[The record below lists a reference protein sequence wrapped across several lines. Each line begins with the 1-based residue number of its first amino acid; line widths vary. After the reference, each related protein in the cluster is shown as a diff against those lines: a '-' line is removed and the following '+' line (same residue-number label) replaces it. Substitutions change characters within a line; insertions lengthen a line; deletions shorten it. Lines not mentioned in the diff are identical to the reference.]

1 MKPFKNAY
9 DAIKKLLENIK
20 KSFKGEPKD
29 VKPPVGTVVDDIIE
43 PEADDSEQGFEEIP
57 QEVVEPAKPAPEKKP
72 AEKDKPKKKSGG
84 EDPEKKA
91 KEEAEAKAKK
101 ARDEEAAARKKA
113 AKERAE
119 TEKRVAA
126 EMAREEAEAKK
137 KYDEEVRKRAERAA
151 KREAEEKKA
160 EQRAARR
167 QMEDQS
173 SSSGKTVVDP
183 VTGETVALG
192 TLPAEATY
200 LKKYEKLSTT
210 GDDVIVAL
218 NSIQKHL
225 DMPKN
230 IVVLGRN
237 GFGTVK
243 VGEDFARSFYA
254 MGLIKSEKIAKIKAK
269 QLNKIGLEKLKDLKG
284 GCLIIENAGLVTASK
299 LVEVIK
305 NSSPEENDYVV
316 ILTGEIDSLAGFFE
330 DNKEIVDYFIYLIDI
345 HKIRERGMVTLAKGY
360 VKEKGYTADK
370 PVYDKFKAALS
381 SMEVGNIDRFIEMI
395 DKAIEKCDSR
405 EKIEGN
411 EKKEIHSEDV
421 Q

>member
-9 DAIKKLLENIK
+9 DAIKRLLENIK
-20 KSFKGEPKD
+20 KSFKGEPKGN
-29 VKPPVGTVVDDIIE
+29 PPVGTVIDDIMEPKDGVNSE
-43 PEADDSEQGFEEIP
+43 PEFEEIP
-57 QEVVEPAKPAPEKKP
+57 QAAEPAKKPEPEKKA
-72 AEKDKPKKKSGG
+72 AEKEKSKKKTSA

-91 KEEAEAKAKK
+91 KAEAEAKAKK
-101 ARDEEAAARKKA
+101 AREEEAVARKKA
-113 AKERAE
+113 ARDRAE

-137 KYDEEVRKRAERAA
+137 KYDEEVKKRAERAA

-167 QMEDQS
+167 QMEDN

-192 TLPAEATY
+192 SLPAEATF

-210 GDDVIVAL
+210 GDDVIIAV
-218 NSIQKHL
+218 NSILKHQ

-243 VGEDFARSFYA
+243 VGEDFARSFFS
-254 MGLIKSEKIAKIKAK
+254 MGLIKSDKIAKIKAR

-284 GCLIIENAGLVTASK
+284 GCLIIENAGLVNPSK

-316 ILTGEIDSLAGFFE
+316 ILTGEIDSLASFFE

-360 VKEKGYTADK
+360 VREKGYTADK
-370 PVYDKFKAALS
+370 PVYDKFKATLT
-381 SMEVGNIDRFIEMI
+381 SMEVGNIDRFLEMI

-405 EKIEGN
+405 EKVAGN

>member
-9 DAIKKLLENIK
+9 DAIKRLLENIK
-20 KSFKGEPKD
+20 RSLKGEPKD
-29 VKPPVGTVVDDIIE
+29 KPPVGNIVDDIME
-43 PEADDSEQGFEEIP
+43 PEKTEEEQGFQEIP
-57 QEVVEPAKPAPEKKP
+57 QDVTPVKQEPEKKP
-72 AEKDKPKKKSGG
+72 AEKDKSKKKSGAD
-84 EDPEKKA
+84 DPEKKA

-101 ARDEEAAARKKA
+101 AREEEAAARKKA
-113 AKERAE
+113 ARDRAE

-151 KREAEEKKA
+151 KREREEKKA

-167 QMEDQS
+167 QMEDQN
-173 SSSGKTVVDP
+173 SSGKTVVDP
-183 VTGETVALG
+183 VTGEQVTLG
-192 TLPAEATY
+192 TLPAEAVY

-210 GDDVIVAL
+210 GDDVIIAL
-218 NSIQKHL
+218 DSIQKHL

-243 VGEDFARSFYA
+243 VGEDFARSFFA
-254 MGLIKSEKIAKIKAK
+254 MGLVKSDKIAKIKAK
-269 QLNKIGLEKLKDLKG
+269 QLNKIGLEKLTNLKG
-284 GCLIIENAGLVTASK
+284 GCLIIENAGLVNPAK

-305 NSSPEENDYVV
+305 NSAPEENDYVV

-360 VKEKGYTADK
+360 VKERGYTADK

-381 SMEVGNIDRFIEMI
+381 TMEVGNIDRFIEMI
-395 DKAIEKCDSR
+395 DKAIERCDSR
-405 EKIEGN
+405 EKVDGN

>member
-9 DAIKKLLENIK
+9 DAIKKLLESIK
-20 KSFKGEPKD
+20 RSFRGEPKPTNT
-29 VKPPVGTVVDDIIE
+29 VQVVDDNKEEE
-43 PEADDSEQGFEEIP
+43 PVSFEEIP
-57 QEVVEPAKPAPEKKP
+57 QEMEPAPVPEETKQ
-72 AEKDKPKKKSGG
+72 EKPKKK
-84 EDPEKKA
+84 EIDAEKKA
-91 KEEAEAKAKK
+91 REQAEAKAKK
-101 ARDEEAAARKKA
+101 AREDDAAARKKA
-113 AKERAE
+113 AKDRAE

-126 EMAREEAEAKK
+126 QMAREQAEAQK
-137 KYDEEVRKRAERAA
+137 KYEEEVRKRAERAA
-151 KREAEEKKA
+151 KREAEEKRA

-167 QMEDQS
+167 QMEDTT
-173 SSSGKTVVDP
+173 GKTVTDP
-183 VTGETVALG
+183 VTGETVPLG

-210 GDDVIVAL
+210 GDDVIVAI
-218 NSIQKHL
+218 NSIVKHS

-243 VGEDFARSFYA
+243 VGEDFARSFYS
-254 MGLIKSEKIAKIKAK
+254 MGLIKSEKIAKIKAR

-284 GCLIIENAGLVTASK
+284 GCLIIENAGLVTPAK

-330 DNKEIVDYFIYLIDI
+330 DNSEIVDYFIYLIDI
-345 HKIRERGMVTLAKGY
+345 HKIRERGMITLAKGY
-360 VKEKGYTADK
+360 VKERGYTADK

-395 DKAIEKCDSR
+395 DAAIAKCDSR
-405 EKIEGN
+405 EKVDGN
-411 EKKEIHSEDV
+411 EKKEIHTEDCN
-421 Q
+421 

>member
-9 DAIKKLLENIK
+9 DAIKRLLENIK

-254 MGLIKSEKIAKIKAK
+254 MGLIKSEKIAKIK
-269 QLNKIGLEKLKDLKG
+269 
-284 GCLIIENAGLVTASK
+284 
-299 LVEVIK
+299 
-305 NSSPEENDYVV
+305 EE
-316 ILTGEIDSLAGFFE
+316 LA
-330 DNKEIVDYFIYLIDI
+330 
-345 HKIRERGMVTLAKGY
+345 
-360 VKEKGYTADK
+360 
-370 PVYDKFKAALS
+370 
-381 SMEVGNIDRFIEMI
+381 
-395 DKAIEKCDSR
+395 
-405 EKIEGN
+405 
-411 EKKEIHSEDV
+411 
-421 Q
+421 